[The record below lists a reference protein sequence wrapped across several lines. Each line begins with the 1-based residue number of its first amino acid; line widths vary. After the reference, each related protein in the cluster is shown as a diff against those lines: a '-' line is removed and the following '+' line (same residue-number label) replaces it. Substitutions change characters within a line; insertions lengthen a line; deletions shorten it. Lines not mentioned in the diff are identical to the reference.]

1 MPAPWLRA
9 AAVILPIA
17 IAGCV
22 SLPGG
27 AGGPV
32 ASAELGA
39 LFEVVAYPDGQL
51 VGQEI
56 WDAASFGPIA
66 TPGNRGA
73 RIYLVEDSPREVQ
86 AHYIALAKD
95 KGWTFAGP
103 GAYDHDSLG
112 RIDTDRYYVQ
122 LRTFDRQLG
131 PGDLVIDR
139 PRSPDEEAESPPP
152 AGEPQSGPYNL
163 RIEAGINF

>member
-1 MPAPWLRA
+1 MRALWLRA
-9 AAVILPIA
+9 ACVLLPLAV
-17 IAGCV
+17 AGCFPV
-22 SLPGG
+22 PGT

-39 LFEVVAYPDGQL
+39 LFEAVAYPGGQF

-56 WDAASFGPIA
+56 WDATSFGPIA

-86 AHYIALAKD
+86 AHYIDLAKQ

-103 GAYDHDSLG
+103 GEYDHDSLG
-112 RIDTDRYYVQ
+112 RIDTDRHYVQ
-122 LRTFDRQLG
+122 LRTFDRELR

-139 PRSPDEEAESPPP
+139 PPSPEEAESPPP